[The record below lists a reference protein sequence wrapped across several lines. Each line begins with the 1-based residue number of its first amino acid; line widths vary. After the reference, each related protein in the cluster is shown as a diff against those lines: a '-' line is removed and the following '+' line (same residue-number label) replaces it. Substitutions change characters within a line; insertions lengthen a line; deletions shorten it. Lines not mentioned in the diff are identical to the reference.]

1 MYVEDKKKKHNII
14 LYMLY
19 YVAGKILVSE
29 EYLFSILIFHG
40 ILYKMREIAERCP
53 AKEEQILW

>member
-1 MYVEDKKKKHNII
+1 MCVEDKKKKKHII

-40 ILYKMREIAERCP
+40 ILYKMREIAECCP
-53 AKEEQILW
+53 AKEEQIL

>member
-1 MYVEDKKKKHNII
+1 
-14 LYMLY
+14 MLY
-19 YVAGKILVSE
+19 YVAEKILVSG

-40 ILYKMREIAERCP
+40 ILYKMREVAERCP